1 MQESHEEE
9 PSMKPALKT
18 IAAILILWLA
28 STSPVCAQEDSRHQR
43 SISVSGTAEVQ
54 VLPDEA
60 VLTLAID
67 STDKD
72 LSVAKTQNDSRV
84 RKLITLAKDAGVEAK
99 HIQTSALTMA
109 PEYSEEKIPKFLGFK
124 VSQTL
129 VVELMDLS
137 KYDAL
142 MTNVLR
148 AGVNRVDG
156 LQFVVSE
163 PRKYRD
169 EARSKAL
176 TAAREKAVAMAA
188 VLGQTIGKP
197 VEINE
202 GDDFA
207 STYSQSNE
215 YVPAR
220 ARRQQ
225 EEAAVASGQVSIRAS
240 VRVTFQ
246 LE

>member
-1 MQESHEEE
+1 
-9 PSMKPALKT
+9 MKFILNSIAGILLVW
-18 IAAILILWLA
+18 IAAVEPA
-28 STSPVCAQEDSRHQR
+28 RAQDEGRRPR

-54 VLPDEA
+54 VPPDEA
-60 VLTLAID
+60 LLTLAID

-72 LSVAKTQNDSRV
+72 LSVAKTQNDGRV
-84 RKLITLAKDAGVEAK
+84 RKLIALAKHAGVEEK
-99 HIQTSALTMA
+99 HIQTSALTME
-109 PEYSEEKIPKFLGFK
+109 PEYSEEKIPKFLDFK

-129 VVELMDLS
+129 VVELLDLS

-142 MTNVLR
+142 MTDVLR

-156 LQFVVSE
+156 LQFIVAE

-176 TAAREKAVAMAA
+176 AAAHEKAVAMAA

-197 VEINE
+197 LEINE
-202 GDDFA
+202 GDDLEPRF
-207 STYSQSNE
+207 SQANG
-215 YVPAR
+215 YVQAR
-220 ARRQQ
+220 GLALGPQQ
-225 EEAAVASGQVSIRAS
+225 EDATVASGLVAIRAS

>member
-1 MQESHEEE
+1 
-9 PSMKPALKT
+9 MKSVLKT
-18 IAAILILWLA
+18 VATVLIFWLV
-28 STSPVCAQEDSRHQR
+28 SSPFVCAQEDSRRPR

-54 VLPDEA
+54 APPDEA
-60 VLTLAID
+60 LLTLAID

-72 LSVAKTQNDSRV
+72 LSVAKTQNDGRV
-84 RKLITLAKDAGVEAK
+84 RKLIALAKHAGVEEK
-99 HIQTSALTMA
+99 HIQTSALTME
-109 PEYSEEKIPKFLGFK
+109 PQYSEEKVPKFLDFK

-129 VVELMDLS
+129 VVELLDLS

-142 MTNVLR
+142 MTDVLR

-156 LQFVVSE
+156 LQFIVAE

-176 TAAREKAVAMAA
+176 AAAHEKAVAMAA
-188 VLGQTIGKP
+188 ALGQTIGKP
-197 VEINE
+197 LDINE
-202 GDDFA
+202 GDDYQPIFGQA
-207 STYSQSNE
+207 NG
-215 YVPAR
+215 YVQAR
-220 ARRQQ
+220 GGLAFGPQQ
-225 EEAAVASGQVSIRAS
+225 EEATVASGQVAIRAS

>member
-1 MQESHEEE
+1 
-9 PSMKPALKT
+9 MKSILKT
-18 IAAILILWLA
+18 VAAVLVLWLT
-28 STSPVCAQEDSRHQR
+28 STSFVCAQEDSRRPR

-54 VLPDEA
+54 VPPDEA
-60 VLTLAID
+60 FLTLAID

-72 LSVAKTQNDSRV
+72 LAVAKTQNDGRV
-84 RKLITLAKDAGVEAK
+84 KKLIALAKHAGVEEK
-99 HIQTSALTMA
+99 HIQTSTLTME
-109 PEYSEEKIPKFLGFK
+109 PEYSEEKIPKFLDFK

-142 MTNVLR
+142 MTDVLR

-156 LQFVVSE
+156 LQFIVAE

-176 TAAREKAVAMAA
+176 TAAHEKAIAMAA
-188 VLGQTIGKP
+188 TLGQTIGKP
-197 VEINE
+197 LEINE
-202 GDDFA
+202 GDDLGPIFGRANTNVQASAFA
-207 STYSQSNE
+207 LGPQ
-215 YVPAR
+215 R
-220 ARRQQ
+220 
-225 EEAAVASGQVSIRAS
+225 EEATVASGQVAIRAS